1 MGQGWLLGA
10 ALLQRPHLVAVQQL
24 LIKGLF
30 NQDSQ
35 LVSVQVLHHAW
46 VLFHACRHTTLL
58 LLPVLNWLELLYVRH
73 KSSLSCYAV
82 FEHNMCATWV
92 DRAK

>member
-1 MGQGWLLGA
+1 MQEMGQGWLLGA

-35 LVSVQVLHHAW
+35 LVTVQVPHLI
-46 VLFHACRHTTLL
+46 
-58 LLPVLNWLELLYVRH
+58 
-73 KSSLSCYAV
+73 
-82 FEHNMCATWV
+82 
-92 DRAK
+92 

>member
-1 MGQGWLLGA
+1 MGNLLKSEMHKQSKCGQAWYGLQPASPLHRMQEMGQGWLLGA

-35 LVSVQVLHHAW
+35 LVTVQVPHPILRP
-46 VLFHACRHTTLL
+46 V
-58 LLPVLNWLELLYVRH
+58 LPVPLQV
-73 KSSLSCYAV
+73 KCS
-82 FEHNMCATWV
+82 
-92 DRAK
+92 